1 MATADMTDK
10 IKMSSLPLLQHS
22 QTYGLPK
29 THFFSYLQIRSFVQK
44 TFISF
49 PDKPT
54 KTQYDCI
61 LELNSDRKGLISQ
74 VYGFFI
80 NINPHSTAHLKR
92 AWDTDLGVDL
102 TEDQWDS
109 ILDLIHT
116 SFTSALHGLIQMKVV
131 HRVHLTNARLA
142 KIYPNIE
149 PLCPRCRGQPADLIQ
164 TSRHIL
170 PSKAYVVIAFTTLL
184 ARCLILFKW
193 KQQTPPSFSKWIQD
207 IFFFLKLEKIKYTL
221 KGSAQTFVKVW
232 RPFLDFYDSLQ
243 EPLHAD

>member
-1 MATADMTDK
+1 M
-10 IKMSSLPLLQHS
+10 
-22 QTYGLPK
+22 
-29 THFFSYLQIRSFVQK
+29 QK

-61 LELNSDRKGLISQ
+61 LELNSDHKGLISQ
-74 VYGFFI
+74 VYVLI
-80 NINPHSTAHLKR
+80 SNINPHSTAHLKR

-116 SFTSALHGLIQMKVV
+116 SSTSALHGLIQMKVV

-149 PLCPRCRGQPADLIQ
+149 PL
-164 TSRHIL
+164 
-170 PSKAYVVIAFTTLL
+170 
-184 ARCLILFKW
+184 
-193 KQQTPPSFSKWIQD
+193 
-207 IFFFLKLEKIKYTL
+207 
-221 KGSAQTFVKVW
+221 
-232 RPFLDFYDSLQ
+232 
-243 EPLHAD
+243 